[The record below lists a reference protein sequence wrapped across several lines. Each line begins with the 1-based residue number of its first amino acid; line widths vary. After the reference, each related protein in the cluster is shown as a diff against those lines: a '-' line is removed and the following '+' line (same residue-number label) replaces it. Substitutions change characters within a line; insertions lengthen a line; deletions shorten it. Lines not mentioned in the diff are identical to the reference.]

1 MRDELLAQSGAP
13 PADTPEAFA
22 FSILETRTPTKEDVL
37 MLAQMLPLSPSPR
50 DERAKSFSSGA
61 SVHGGAVNIRKT
73 CGAFPFSSL
82 AVTSYVRATAPEC
95 VFSTFSLLFEDAAKP
110 HKDLQNHSCEN
121 YVFPLSNFSGGEL
134 WVEGHGS
141 EQRNLEG
148 KDVTG
153 GPLHWRDKKFVHFRA
168 DKHLHFV
175 LPWEGSRVVLVAFCI
190 RFFSELGPEKLAT
203 LASLGFRLPPLPEV
217 QGPSAVLPA
226 TEAAIPIV
234 VSRPAPAPTEPL
246 ASPAPINHETPLFI
260 EVCAGSALL
269 SSLAREAGFGILPI
283 DGGQRA
289 TRSYAHILRLDL
301 REDLT
306 LQFLQ
311 NVLQN
316 RTVAWVHFSPPTGT
330 IGTAFRSEVN
340 PRGLPGLVEPAA
352 SKVAA
357 ANKIYDNVA
366 LLLQTLKSSFPSV
379 GFSIEH
385 PLGSPF
391 WELPAL
397 RALCKSS
404 WQVQVALCSFE
415 TSPAGWFQTSTC

>member
-1 MRDELLAQSGAP
+1 MLSAPDHCSASQAPVRCTEFASEAMCPASEAVSEAPRKRARASPESFSEVTSSGHAGGQSFSHDQQIACACPSDLFFSEIAHLRDELLAQNGAP

-37 MLAQMLPLSPSPR
+37 MLAQMLPLSLSPR

-95 VFSTFSLLFEDAAKP
+95 AFSTFSLLFEDAAKP

-153 GPLHWRDKKFVHFRA
+153 GPLHWRDKNFVHFRA
-168 DKHLHFV
+168 DKHIHFV

-203 LASLGFRLPPLPEV
+203 LVSLGFRLPPLPEV

-226 TEAAIPIV
+226 AEAAIPV
-234 VSRPAPAPTEPL
+234 VMSRPAPAPTEPL
-246 ASPAPINHETPLFI
+246 ASTAPIKKVLHFI
-260 EVCAGSALL
+260 LVQGPVGVMRHRLNVFKLWQRWAVELEPEERKFREALHPDVKAVL
-269 SSLAREAGFGILPI
+269 GNKRILLMKKIASSLKWPDVTLWDDLASGFK
-283 DGGQRA
+283 
-289 TRSYAHILRLDL
+289 
-301 REDLT
+301 LT
-306 LQFLQ
+306 GSQP
-311 NVLQN
+311 
-316 RTVAWVHFSPPTGT
+316 RT
-330 IGTAFRSEVN
+330 
-340 PRGLPGLVEPAA
+340 
-352 SKVAA
+352 
-357 ANKIYDNVA
+357 
-366 LLLQTLKSSFPSV
+366 
-379 GFSIEH
+379 
-385 PLGSPF
+385 
-391 WELPAL
+391 
-397 RALCKSS
+397 
-404 WQVQVALCSFE
+404 
-415 TSPAGWFQTSTC
+415 